1 MRVARE
7 IAFLSGHA
15 RDVFSAAF
23 SPDGSRIVTASMGL
37 DRPHLGRRERQGEIG
52 TTSGLWVVGPGLG
65 RSRGLGKLVNSP
77 SLRPD
82 VLPSARFG
90 VRVIFMFHLFC
101 VPFSSP
107 LLRSGSAISCARD
120 RAARPSVHSR

>member
-90 VRVIFMFHLFC
+90 VRVIFMFHLLCSFL
-101 VPFSSP
+101 FSFAS
-107 LLRSGSAISCARD
+107 LRSAISCR
-120 RAARPSVHSR
+120 S